1 MEEIEDVT
9 IMEETGRCYNCGR
22 NRKML
27 QLWKKPEDVT
37 IVEAM
42 MSWFILTEQ
51 VFV

>member
-9 IMEETGRCYNCGR
+9 IMEEIEDVI
-22 NRKML
+22 
-27 QLWKKPEDVT
+27 WKKPEDVT

-42 MSWFILTEQ
+42 TSWFILTEQ

>member
-9 IMEETGRCYNCGR
+9 IMEEI
-22 NRKML
+22 
-27 QLWKKPEDVT
+27 EDVI

-42 MSWFILTEQ
+42 TSWFILTEQ